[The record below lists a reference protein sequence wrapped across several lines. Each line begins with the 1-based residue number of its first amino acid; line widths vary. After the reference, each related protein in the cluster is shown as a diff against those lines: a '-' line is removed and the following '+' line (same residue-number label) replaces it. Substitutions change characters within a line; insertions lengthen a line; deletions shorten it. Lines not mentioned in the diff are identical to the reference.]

1 VVADFYPPMTYSPLW
16 SAIGVVILGGIVG
29 WAVVVWSQTRAAR
42 VEPEPDLP
50 PGWRLARLKRD
61 YIERIDEIVRH
72 SEAGE
77 LSDRR
82 AHQELSVV
90 VREFVHAASGVRAPT
105 MTLADLGRIGDPDL
119 ARVSDVV
126 RGLYPVEFGPDRP
139 VSVGAAAAYARGVV
153 ARWT

>member
-1 VVADFYPPMTYSPLW
+1 MVADFYPPMTYSPLW

-50 PGWRLARLKRD
+50 PGWRLARLKGD

-105 MTLADLGRIGDPDL
+105 MTLADLGRTGDPAL

-139 VSVGAAAAYARGVV
+139 VSVGAAAAYARDVV